1 MYLDYWKLKLMPFDN
16 SADARF
22 FYESSGHQE
31 AVTRLLFA
39 IQTHKAV
46 AMLTGDYGT
55 GKTMVCETVIKK
67 IPPNQFKT
75 AFITNPRMDAIDLT
89 REIAYQLGQEIM
101 SRSTYDVLHDFNNLL
116 DRNASTGRHCVA
128 MLDESQHVM
137 NTSILEDLRLLLN
150 HQVNGR
156 FLLTLVFVGQTEF
169 GDMIKA
175 IPQMMQRIGLKFH
188 IPNLQTEEIRAYMTQ
203 RLQTA
208 GGKIEIFDDAA
219 IQEIGR
225 ISKGNP
231 REINALCD
239 LCLLIGALTAKPQ
252 IRIDEVHE
260 AVRERT

>member
-1 MYLDYWKLKLMPFDN
+1 MYLDHWKLKLMPFEN
-16 SADARF
+16 SSDARF
-22 FYESSGHQE
+22 FYESFGHQE

-55 GKTMVCETVIKK
+55 GKTMVCETVLKK

-75 AFITNPRMDAIDLT
+75 AYITNPRMDAIDLT

-101 SRSTYDVLHDFNNLL
+101 SRSTYDVLHEFNNLL
-116 DRNASTGRHCVA
+116 DRSFATGRHCVA
-128 MLDESQHVM
+128 VLDESQHVM
-137 NTSILEDLRLLLN
+137 NISILEDLRLLLN
-150 HQVNGR
+150 HQAGGH

-175 IPQMMQRIGLKFH
+175 VPQMAQRIGLKFH
-188 IPNLQTEEIRAYMTQ
+188 IPNLQPEEVRAYITQ
-203 RLQTA
+203 RLQTS
-208 GGKIEIFDDAA
+208 GGGLEIFEDAA

-239 LCLLIGALTAKPQ
+239 LCLLIGALTSKPQ
-252 IRIDEVHE
+252 VRVDEVQE
-260 AVRERT
+260 AARERA